1 MTYSP
6 VKTTNGTKT
15 CWFLEGPFDDSD
27 TVRSLPIYVNP
38 FQVGRR
44 QDVALTLLSP
54 NVSNLHAEL
63 AQQNHALILR
73 DLGSTNGTF
82 VNGNRVQDFAVLS
95 NNDLVQFASVPFRV
109 RARFDHQITQTMQDD
124 SLARAVSLVN
134 FDRLMNE
141 RAVTPY
147 FQPIVRVR
155 DGGIVGY
162 EALGRSRLP
171 LLGSPDEMFRIAKR
185 LNLVVELSVMLRDEA
200 VRVCH
205 ELRQCSLLFVNTHP
219 QELTRPGLLE
229 SLRATRE
236 LYPAQPLVLE
246 IHEHAVSDRYQ
257 MRALRSALTELNI
270 GLAYDDFGAGQS
282 RLNELVEIPPDFL
295 KFDISLIRDI
305 HRATPSRLRMLAT
318 LVQMVRDLGI
328 APLAEGVEC
337 KEENDAC
344 AELQFEVAQGY
355 YYGRP
360 APVQSCP
367 Q

>member
-1 MTYSP
+1 MSYSP
-6 VKTTNGTKT
+6 LKSTNGTKT
-15 CWFLEGPFDDSD
+15 CWFLEGPYDDSD
-27 TVRSLPIYVNP
+27 SVRSMPIYGDP

-44 QDVALTLLSP
+44 QDLGLTLLSP
-54 NVSNLHAEL
+54 NVSNLHAEF
-63 AQQNHALILR
+63 AQQNNALILR
-73 DLGSTNGTF
+73 DLGSTNGTY
-82 VNGNRVQDFAVLS
+82 VNGNRVCDFVVLG

-109 RARFDHQITQTMQDD
+109 RAHVEHRVTQTMQDD
-124 SLARAVSLVN
+124 SLSRAVALVN

-171 LLGSPDEMFRIAKR
+171 LLNNPDEMFRIAKR
-185 LNLVVELSVMLRDEA
+185 LNLVVELSVLLREEA
-200 VRVCH
+200 IRVSH
-205 ELRQCSLLFVNTHP
+205 ELQHCSLLFVNTHP
-219 QELTRPGLLE
+219 QELTQTGLME
-229 SLRATRE
+229 SLRSTRE
-236 LYPAQPLVLE
+236 FYPSLPLVLE
-246 IHEHAVSDRYQ
+246 IHEHAVSDRHQ
-257 MRALRSALTELNI
+257 MQELRAALADLNI

-305 HRATPSRLRMLAT
+305 HRANPSRYRMLAT

-337 KEENDAC
+337 KEESDAC
-344 AELQFEVAQGY
+344 AELQFEVGQGF

-360 APVQSCP
+360 APAVVA
-367 Q
+367 